1 MLAAIKET
9 MNLNRTIAVLT
20 TRLIL
25 GFIFLMQGFGKVF
38 IWGVEKVYNMKFF
51 HETYKDL
58 LPDYITYAT
67 AYYTSYVE
75 LIGGLLLV
83 LGLKRDYA
91 LYALASVLVIVTFGH
106 GLADPIW
113 DLSHVIYRAILL
125 ISLLIFPKEWD
136 KFSIDNYIHKYTTAK
151 KINGI

>member
-1 MLAAIKET
+1 
-9 MNLNRTIAVLT
+9 MNLNRNIAVLT

-38 IWGVEKVYNMKFF
+38 TWGVEKLYNMEFF
-51 HETYKDL
+51 HETYKGL

-75 LIGGLLLV
+75 LLGGLLLV
-83 LGLKRDYA
+83 LGFKRDYA

-106 GLADPIW
+106 GLAEPIW

-136 KFSIDNYIHKYTTAK
+136 KFSIDHYIYKYTTAK
-151 KINGI
+151 HNKRY

>member
-1 MLAAIKET
+1 

-20 TRLIL
+20 TRLLL

-38 IWGVEKVYNMKFF
+38 TWGVERVYNMDFF
-51 HETYKDL
+51 HETYKNL
-58 LPDYITYAT
+58 LPDFITYAT

-83 LGLKRDYA
+83 LGFKTDYA

-113 DLSHVIYRAILL
+113 DLSHVMYRAILL
-125 ISLLIFPKEWD
+125 ISILIFPKEWD
-136 KFSIDNYIHKYTTAK
+136 RFSTDNFIDKYIIAK
-151 KINGI
+151 PKH